1 MRISFLD
8 RRDEPSGL
16 RLARMRR
23 HREAEIVG
31 RFHRPD
37 LKQRW
42 SIGGVGGK
50 CRRGELAPG
59 GAIVIRAMQLGAE
72 MTVLEG
78 GVNHAIRRQ
87 CIGHRDAVEANES
100 RDPARAFAFEREQS
114 FARRY
119 QQMVAHHSPARFE
132 A

>member
-1 MRISFLD
+1 
-8 RRDEPSGL
+8 
-16 RLARMRR
+16 
-23 HREAEIVG
+23 
-31 RFHRPD
+31 
-37 LKQRW
+37 
-42 SIGGVGGK
+42 
-50 CRRGELAPG
+50 
-59 GAIVIRAMQLGAE
+59 MQLGAE

-100 RDPARAFAFEREQS
+100 RDAARAFAFEREQS